1 MKSDSVTWT
10 LDGRSLGHEFEALTE
25 AERAVGYHYMTSL
38 PSHYLVLHVDHVRS
52 SRILALGPEETELE
66 IEWLFPRSTLA
77 DPSVDIMRACDF
89 SAKVMQEDAEV
100 CELTQRGLRAT
111 PHVKGMLMPEE
122 YDVWRFQE
130 WVRESLGIP

>member
-1 MKSDSVTWT
+1 M
-10 LDGRSLGHEFEALTE
+10 LFRS
-25 AERAVGYHYMTSL
+25 
-38 PSHYLVLHVDHVRS
+38 VRS

-66 IEWLFPRSTLA
+66 IEWLFPRATLA

-100 CELTQRGLRAT
+100 CELTQRGMRAT

-130 WVRESLGIP
+130 WVRGSLGIP